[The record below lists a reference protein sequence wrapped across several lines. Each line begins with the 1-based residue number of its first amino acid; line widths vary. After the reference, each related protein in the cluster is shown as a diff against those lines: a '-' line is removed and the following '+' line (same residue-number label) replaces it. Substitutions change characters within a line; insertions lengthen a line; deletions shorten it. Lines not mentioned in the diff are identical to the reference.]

1 MNVPRDKVLEWFLE
15 PLLIMKEQLK
25 KLQLNENEEMCL
37 RELVM
42 TCKNERPEEW
52 DDTEFA
58 SSDKV
63 RRAQLQSIIRR
74 CISEKILSE
83 TV

>member
-42 TCKNERPEEW
+42 TCKNEKPEEW
-52 DDTEFA
+52 DHTEFA

-74 CISEKILSE
+74 CISENILSE